1 MTLTNWI
8 VVIVG
13 TWVAGALLAAWNL
26 MECTDL
32 GERPPDI
39 ADVLMIAFGPIM
51 IGLWTTMLIAVKL
64 GLVDLDR
71 RRR

>member
-1 MTLTNWI
+1 MTEANWI

-13 TWVAGALLAAWNL
+13 TWVAGALFTAWSL
-26 MECTDL
+26 MDGTGL

-39 ADVLMIAFGPIM
+39 ADVVLIAFGPIT
-51 IGLWTTMLIAVKL
+51 LAFWTTMFLAVKL

-71 RRR
+71 LRR